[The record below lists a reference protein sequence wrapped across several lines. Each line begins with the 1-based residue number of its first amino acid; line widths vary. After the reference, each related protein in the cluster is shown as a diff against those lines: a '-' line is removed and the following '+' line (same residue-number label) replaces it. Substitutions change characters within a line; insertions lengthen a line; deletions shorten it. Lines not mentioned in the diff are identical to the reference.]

1 MRTIKFRGK
10 RFDNGEWMYGN
21 LVELRNPFNPNDAP
35 ACFIMPKEVNIAAPD
50 SIAEQEVVDPDTVGQ
65 FTGLLDKNGKEIYEG
80 DVLFVREW
88 ENLAMRL
95 FDREERE
102 RFPLEDCKGSFLHE
116 SQRVVYFEEGSMC
129 AGDYYISTLWDKQD
143 KRHQYPIF
151 EVEVIGNIHD
161 NQELLSNETNVEAKE

>member
-1 MRTIKFRGK
+1 MREIKFRGRK
-10 RFDNGEWMYGN
+10 SNGEWLYGYYN
-21 LVELRNPFNPNDAP
+21 QTYTYEEGYRDCIFNHNVG
-35 ACFIMPKEVNIAAPD
+35 F
-50 SIAEQEVVDPDTVGQ
+50 VDVTPDTVGQ
-65 FTGLLDKNGKEIYEG
+65 FTGLRDKNGKEIYEG

-88 ENLAMRL
+88 KNIAMGM
-95 FDREERE
+95 FAHEERE
-102 RFPLEDCKGSFLHE
+102 QFSLEDCKGELLYE

-161 NQELLSNETNVEAKE
+161 NPELLNK